1 MSRSDVQD
9 RDRIASIHPA
19 SQPTIIHPW
28 MARSLFPPWL
38 AWLAGWL
45 LAPIAT
51 TPKAVHIQFEEP
63 TSVQIIEQPRRRTP
77 SRSLAR
83 SLKAKM
89 GQGRTPSTD
98 PAAACLPPSLG
109 RSLANA
115 ARVKK

>member
-1 MSRSDVQD
+1 
-9 RDRIASIHPA
+9 
-19 SQPTIIHPW
+19 

-83 SLKAKM
+83 SRQKWGKEGLP
-89 GQGRTPSTD
+89 RPTPPP
-98 PAAACLPPSLG
+98 PASLVG
-109 RSLANA
+109 SLARQRRPCEKMKDERRMPA
-115 ARVKK
+115 DDDDGGGGYEDAT